1 MIYTASGSTHLLRY
15 ILHADAIVAFIVSA
29 FTILDD
35 EYLRALVVY
44 MKVGRDLVRQASV
57 FDEIKIVESSAFGCL
72 FAVQPALGHAA
83 DGAAGAVLEDNHRL
97 LFALLCY
104 LRQLLF
110 FGKRYPIHDAN
121 LRKQVQMIC

>member
-1 MIYTASGSTHLLRY
+1 MIYIAAGSTHLLRY

-57 FDEIKIVESSAFGCL
+57 FNEVKVIECCAFGCL
-72 FAVQPALGHAA
+72 LTVQPALGHAA
-83 DGAAGAVLEDNHRL
+83 DGAAGTVLEDDHRL

-104 LRQLLF
+104 L
-110 FGKRYPIHDAN
+110 
-121 LRKQVQMIC
+121 C

>member
-1 MIYTASGSTHLLRY
+1 LKTFLPHLLRY

-35 EYLRALVVY
+35 EYLRALMVY
-44 MKVGRDLVRQASV
+44 MKVGSYLVREAAV
-57 FDEIKIVESSAFGCL
+57 FDEVEVVERRAVGCL

-83 DGAAGAVLEDNHRL
+83 DRAAGTVLEDNHRL

-104 LRQLLF
+104 L
-110 FGKRYPIHDAN
+110 
-121 LRKQVQMIC
+121 C